1 MIARHVLTQGGNKGE
16 LMHYKTNRLNHDFQ
30 IAYFLAGSCHTPD
43 AAYALLCDLR
53 DDREDALKN
62 TRAQAKRI
70 QAKLVRAVQNLGSED
85 QAICLEAEADIEE
98 IKAGEAT
105 LQKNISAAE
114 AELAFINKCIEKVQP
129 YRIYAHL
136 DEDKAHEAAQYEEWK
151 LQLLRAAENYLMTQG
166 TVPAD
171 HMATMRLHPAFKEEM
186 LPILDDMYRQIEM
199 ARNSGEGLKGLQFL
213 FDSRKF
219 QLPSL
224 LEHLKD

>member
-1 MIARHVLTQGGNKGE
+1 MIARHVLTQGGNKCE

-85 QAICLEAEADIEE
+85 QAICL
-98 IKAGEAT
+98 
-105 LQKNISAAE
+105 E

-199 ARNSGEGLKGLQFL
+199 ARNSGEGLRGLSFL

-224 LEHLKD
+224 L